1 MELAET
7 PARRRFATLI
17 AREEIP
23 LVEAALAI
31 AGEEYPHLTEQD
43 YLARIEELAASAR
56 RRLPER
62 RTSADGLRAVRQALF
77 EEAGFRG
84 NEADYYDPR
93 NSFLNEV
100 LDRKLGIPISLS
112 VLFLAVAR
120 QVGLEVEGVPFPGH
134 FLVKHRAAGRELFID
149 PYRGGELLTAADC
162 AERYRALTH
171 GKGAFDPRF
180 LEAAVRDLPP
190 PRSLFDALSFRGG
203 PARVIAEVKR
213 ASPSAGSIDAG
224 LDAAAQ
230 ALRYAEAGA
239 AAVSILTDGPF
250 FGGSLADLAAARRA
264 VEVPLLRKD
273 FILDRYQLLEARLA
287 GADAALLIVAAL
299 SEDGL
304 LHLLEACGAL
314 GLSALVEVHDEPE
327 VGAALEAGARIVGVN
342 NRDLRTFKVDL
353 ATSERLLPLLPERVK
368 GVSESGIRTAED
380 ARRLRASGAA
390 NLLVGEALV
399 RAPDPGRLLRELVA

>member
-7 PARRRFATLI
+7 PARRRFAALI

-23 LVEAALAI
+23 LVETALAI
-31 AGEEYPHLTEQD
+31 AEEEYPGLTEQA

-56 RRLPER
+56 RRLPAR
-62 RTSADGLRAVRQALF
+62 RTSADGLRAVRQVLF

-120 QVGLEVEGVPFPGH
+120 QVGLTVEGVPFPGH

-180 LEAAVRDLPP
+180 LEAASTPQILGRMLHNLKKIYAERGDDLRALWTIDRLLLLFPGNLAERRDRGLVSA
-190 PRSLFDALSFRGG
+190 RLGGRDAAVADLE
-203 PARVIAEVKR
+203 AYLA
-213 ASPSAGSIDAG
+213 ASPEASDADEVRE
-224 LDAAAQ
+224 LTRT
-230 ALRYAEAGA
+230 LRHG
-239 AAVSILTDGPF
+239 
-250 FGGSLADLAAARRA
+250 
-264 VEVPLLRKD
+264 
-273 FILDRYQLLEARLA
+273 
-287 GADAALLIVAAL
+287 
-299 SEDGL
+299 
-304 LHLLEACGAL
+304 
-314 GLSALVEVHDEPE
+314 
-327 VGAALEAGARIVGVN
+327 
-342 NRDLRTFKVDL
+342 RTFL
-353 ATSERLLPLLPERVK
+353 
-368 GVSESGIRTAED
+368 
-380 ARRLRASGAA
+380 
-390 NLLVGEALV
+390 N
-399 RAPDPGRLLRELVA
+399 

>member
-23 LVEAALAI
+23 LVETALAI
-31 AGEEYPHLTEQD
+31 AEEEYPRLAEQA
-43 YLARIEELAASAR
+43 YLGRIEELAASAR
-56 RRLPER
+56 RRLPQR
-62 RTSADGLRAVRQALF
+62 RTSADGLRAVRQVLF

-134 FLVKHRAAGRELFID
+134 FLVKHQAAGRELFID

-180 LEAAVRDLPP
+180 LESATTPQILGRMLHNLKKIYAELGDDLRTLWTIDRLLLLFPGNPAERRDRGLVSARLGGRDAALADLEAYLAASPDAGDAGEVRDLT
-190 PRSLFDALSFRGG
+190 RT
-203 PARVIAEVKR
+203 
-213 ASPSAGSIDAG
+213 
-224 LDAAAQ
+224 
-230 ALRYAEAGA
+230 LRQG
-239 AAVSILTDGPF
+239 
-250 FGGSLADLAAARRA
+250 
-264 VEVPLLRKD
+264 
-273 FILDRYQLLEARLA
+273 
-287 GADAALLIVAAL
+287 
-299 SEDGL
+299 
-304 LHLLEACGAL
+304 
-314 GLSALVEVHDEPE
+314 
-327 VGAALEAGARIVGVN
+327 
-342 NRDLRTFKVDL
+342 RTFL
-353 ATSERLLPLLPERVK
+353 
-368 GVSESGIRTAED
+368 
-380 ARRLRASGAA
+380 
-390 NLLVGEALV
+390 N
-399 RAPDPGRLLRELVA
+399 